1 MEWKRNEVISSMEW
15 KSIKTQ
21 TSCCSLFRDR
31 SEFSEDLIL
40 TMSLASANQWQIKL
54 QGTKKKR
61 KKPL

>member
-1 MEWKRNEVISSMEW
+1 MEW